1 MVSLS
6 GSVQCSESCADAL
19 PVPDFVT
26 FPTLYLKIS
35 EKGIAEKSYAFLL
48 HFVPVVVD
56 YVKFTSRS
64 GSRQR
69 FRFYAFFRMVFAAQK
84 MQAPKTIPTI
94 PSRTEENVIPPAKLR
109 IREITDRIRE
119 IIEST
124 KAGPILSV

>member
-1 MVSLS
+1 
-6 GSVQCSESCADAL
+6 
-19 PVPDFVT
+19 
-26 FPTLYLKIS
+26 
-35 EKGIAEKSYAFLL
+35 
-48 HFVPVVVD
+48 
-56 YVKFTSRS
+56 
-64 GSRQR
+64 
-69 FRFYAFFRMVFAAQK
+69 MVFAAQK